1 MRQTITQKDI
11 DRYHG
16 IINQDKVQGAV
27 AVYEEL
33 RQKGYGYAG
42 WAHGVATGES
52 VTGRAALGFLTDT
65 ANRELTQAEMDG
77 IRIGMANGYLN
88 ALSANIK
95 KDHGKTQTDIT
106 FEQMRNFHKDVFEK
120 HHLSID
126 NWTLETPMY
135 LLGKYGGG
143 RRAQEEAWQRL
154 AATEGYGMDALM
166 ASTSVYN
173 MTVEFANG
181 RVTVDRQ
188 GRFIAHNPWD
198 SSVHLAREL
207 EKISGSGREV
217 TISPEDKKR
226 ASSWMHY
233 AAQYKAMGAMFAEA
247 QQEDLQGIPVHA
259 QNARS
264 GSKPELSEW
273 DMDKMLEDMY
283 ASDYGQMLL
292 EDVEKQY
299 ADAVA
304 LEERQRMQEM
314 AQQQS
319 RGFSR
324 C

>member
-1 MRQTITQKDI
+1 
-11 DRYHG
+11 
-16 IINQDKVQGAV
+16 
-27 AVYEEL
+27 
-33 RQKGYGYAG
+33 
-42 WAHGVATGES
+42 
-52 VTGRAALGFLTDT
+52 
-65 ANRELTQAEMDG
+65 
-77 IRIGMANGYLN
+77 
-88 ALSANIK
+88 
-95 KDHGKTQTDIT
+95 
-106 FEQMRNFHKDVFEK
+106 
-120 HHLSID
+120 
-126 NWTLETPMY
+126 
-135 LLGKYGGG
+135 
-143 RRAQEEAWQRL
+143 
-154 AATEGYGMDALM
+154 MDALM
-166 ASTSVYN
+166 ASMSVYN

-233 AAQYKAMGAMFAEA
+233 AAQYKAMGAMFAKA

>member
-1 MRQTITQKDI
+1 MP
-11 DRYHG
+11 Y
-16 IINQDKVQGAV
+16 
-27 AVYEEL
+27 YEEL

-166 ASTSVYN
+166 ASMSVYN

-188 GRFIAHNPWD
+188 GRFITHNPWD

-207 EKISGSGREV
+207 EKFPAADGR
-217 TISPEDKKR
+217 
-226 ASSWMHY
+226 
-233 AAQYKAMGAMFAEA
+233 
-247 QQEDLQGIPVHA
+247 
-259 QNARS
+259 
-264 GSKPELSEW
+264 
-273 DMDKMLEDMY
+273 
-283 ASDYGQMLL
+283 
-292 EDVEKQY
+292 
-299 ADAVA
+299 
-304 LEERQRMQEM
+304 
-314 AQQQS
+314 
-319 RGFSR
+319 
-324 C
+324 

>member
-11 DRYHG
+11 DRYSSM
-16 IINQDKVQGAV
+16 INQNKVQGAV

-95 KDHGKTQTDIT
+95 KGHGKTQTDIT

-120 HHLSID
+120 HHLSIN

-143 RRAQEEAWQRL
+143 KKAQEEVWQRL

-166 ASTSVYN
+166 ASMSVYN
-173 MTVEFANG
+173 MTVEFSG
-181 RVTVDRQ
+181 GSITVNRQ

-198 SSVHLAREL
+198 PSINLAREL

-226 ASSWMHY
+226 ASSWLYH

-247 QQEDLQGIPVHA
+247 QQEDLQGISVHA
-259 QNARS
+259 QNTRPDLKS
-264 GSKPELSEW
+264 ELSER

-292 EDVEKQY
+292 ENVEKQY
-299 ADAVA
+299 EDAVA
-304 LEERQRMQEM
+304 LEEQQRMQEM

>member
-1 MRQTITQKDI
+1 MGQVITQKDI
-11 DRYHG
+11 EHYREMV
-16 IINQDKVQGAV
+16 NRNKVQGAI

-42 WAHGVATGES
+42 WAHGVATGKS
-52 VTGRAALGFLTDT
+52 VTGQAALGFLKDT
-65 ANRELTQAEMDG
+65 ADRKLTENELDG
-77 IRIGMANGYLN
+77 IRIGMVDGYLK
-88 ALSANIK
+88 ALEKNIK
-95 KDHGKTQTDIT
+95 DGYGKTQSDIT
-106 FEQMRNFHKDVFEK
+106 FKQMRDFHKDVFEK
-120 HHLSID
+120 HHLSIN

-143 RRAQEEAWQRL
+143 EKAQEEEWQRL

-166 ASTSVYN
+166 ASTNVYN
-173 MTVEFANG
+173 MTMEFANG
-181 RVTVDRQ
+181 KITVDKQ

-198 SSVHLAREL
+198 SSIHLAREL

-226 ASSWMHY
+226 ASSWLYH